1 MLHEDATM
9 EINQN
14 KKQMKER
21 EIDLKNSKT
30 KTNDLTYKKVEFQE
44 NREENE
50 PEEIFEKITT
60 MNFPKLIED
69 INDTKTSKKPKYR
82 INTHTPP

>member
-1 MLHEDATM
+1 
-9 EINQN
+9 
-14 KKQMKER
+14 MKER

-30 KTNDLTYKKVEFQE
+30 ETNDLTYKKVEFQE

-60 MNFPKLIED
+60 MNFPKLIER
-69 INDTKTSKKPKYR
+69 IYR
-82 INTHTPP
+82 EVEGYSRPEKHCEP

>member
-1 MLHEDATM
+1 
-9 EINQN
+9 
-14 KKQMKER
+14 MKER

-30 KTNDLTYKKVEFQE
+30 KTNDLTNKKVEFQE
-44 NREENE
+44 NREKNE

-69 INDTKTSKKPKYR
+69 INDTKTSENPKYR
-82 INTHTPP
+82 INTHTHP

>member
-1 MLHEDATM
+1 
-9 EINQN
+9 
-14 KKQMKER
+14 MKER

-30 KTNDLTYKKVEFQE
+30 ETNDLTYKKVEFQE

>member
-1 MLHEDATM
+1 
-9 EINQN
+9 
-14 KKQMKER
+14 MKER